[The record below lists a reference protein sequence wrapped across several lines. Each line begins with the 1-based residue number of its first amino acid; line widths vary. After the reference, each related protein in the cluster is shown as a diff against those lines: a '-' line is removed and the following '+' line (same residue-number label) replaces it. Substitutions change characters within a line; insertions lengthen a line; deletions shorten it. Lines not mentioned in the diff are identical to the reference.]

1 MFLSAQSD
9 LSELEEYPR
18 LLKSW
23 HWYSDLCTK
32 LGRLPSRQD
41 INPADIKFAL
51 GYELLVEV
59 NRESENPRVRL
70 IGVVTEEFM
79 KLADG
84 RPSGKDYDTF
94 LTEDSK
100 VAASDKLTEAL
111 DQGQP
116 IFGTA
121 TYTRKDERRFGYVR
135 IIFPLQ
141 SQNDEPEMVFLI
153 FQDFTEN
160 EDREV
165 GAQKEEAMKRWF

>member
-9 LSELEEYPR
+9 LTELEKYPR
-18 LLKSW
+18 LRQSW
-23 HWYSDLCTK
+23 QWYSDLCAK
-32 LGRLPSRQD
+32 LGRIPARQD

-51 GYELLVEV
+51 GYELLVEI
-59 NRESENPRVRL
+59 NRESKNPRVRL
-70 IGVVTEEFM
+70 IGVVTEEFF
-79 KLADG
+79 KLANG
-84 RPSGKDYDTF
+84 RHAGKDYDTF
-94 LTEDSK
+94 LTEESQI
-100 VAASDKLTEAL
+100 AASEKLTESL

-121 TYTRKDERRFGYVR
+121 TYTRKDGRRFGYVR

-160 EDREV
+160 EDREI
-165 GAQKEEAMKRWF
+165 GAQKEEAMKRWS